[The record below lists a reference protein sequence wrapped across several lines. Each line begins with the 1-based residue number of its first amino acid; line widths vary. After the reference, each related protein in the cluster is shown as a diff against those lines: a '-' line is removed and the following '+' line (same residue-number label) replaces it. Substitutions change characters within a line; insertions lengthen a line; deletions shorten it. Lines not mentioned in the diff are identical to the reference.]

1 MRLRLLTA
9 PHFKVSEMPLCS
21 ELERGGMTEHSSQ
34 QLGFDKNAGSISV
47 ADPLSTTLV
56 GSCTTCV
63 RSKLEIILCNSVYKD
78 EVESK

>member
-1 MRLRLLTA
+1 
-9 PHFKVSEMPLCS
+9 
-21 ELERGGMTEHSSQ
+21 MTEHSLQ

-56 GSCTTCV
+56 GSCTICV